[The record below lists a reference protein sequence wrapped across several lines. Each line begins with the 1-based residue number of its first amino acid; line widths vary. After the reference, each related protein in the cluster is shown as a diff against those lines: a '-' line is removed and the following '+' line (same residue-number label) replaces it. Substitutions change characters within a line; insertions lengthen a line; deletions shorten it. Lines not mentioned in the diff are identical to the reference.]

1 MTYICCAQ
9 FYYNWLFYL
18 TCILQ
23 ENTTAKAVSE
33 ENRTTIVRSLHEN
46 SESNKEITPPISV
59 DELTTAITSS
69 NTTISTPM
77 DTTNTELYNTTT
89 TTITTSSSVI
99 LRNIKLYN

>member
-1 MTYICCAQ
+1 M
-9 FYYNWLFYL
+9 
-18 TCILQ
+18 
-23 ENTTAKAVSE
+23 
-33 ENRTTIVRSLHEN
+33 RSLHEN

-77 DTTNTELYNTTT
+77 DTTNTELYNATT
-89 TTITTSSSVI
+89 TTSSSVI

>member
-1 MTYICCAQ
+1 MTYVCCAQ
-9 FYYNWLFYL
+9 SFYNWLFYL

-46 SESNKEITPPISV
+46 SESNKEITPPPISV

-89 TTITTSSSVI
+89 TTTITTSSSVI
-99 LRNIKLYN
+99 LRNIK